1 MQAIVAFGE
10 IMLRLTPPDLLRLIQ
25 TQSYNVTF
33 GGAEANVAIALARF
47 GHRAEYVTR
56 LPAHDLGEAVLMY
69 LRQYGVGVGHVARG
83 GDRLGVY
90 FVEQG
95 AAQRGGKVI
104 YDRARSS
111 AAELQPGMIDWR
123 AVFTAANADW
133 FHWTGITPALT
144 ESSADTC
151 REAISVARELGLTI
165 SCDLN
170 YRHALWKWGKT
181 SADVMPDLVAQS
193 DVVVGNTE
201 TVHTMF
207 GLKPRDPAA
216 DLIDQNRDVAEQV
229 AERCPQL
236 KTIAFTTRA
245 SHSASHNTWS
255 AVLWQRGQFYTG
267 ASYDL
272 TPIVDRVG
280 AGDAFTA
287 GLIYGLRQHPENPE
301 YALNFAT
308 AAGCLKHTIPGDA
321 LLVSVDEVEQLM
333 SGDSSGKIRR

>member
-1 MQAIVAFGE
+1 MHAIVAFGE

-25 TQSYNVTF
+25 TQSYTVTF

-69 LRQYGVGVGHVARG
+69 LRQYGVGVEHVARG

-111 AAELQPGMIDWR
+111 AA
-123 AVFTAANADW
+123 A
-133 FHWTGITPALT
+133 
-144 ESSADTC
+144 TC
-151 REAISVARELGLTI
+151 REAIGIARELGLTI

-181 SADVMPDLVAQS
+181 SAEVMPDLVAQS

-216 DLIDQNRDVAEQV
+216 DLIDQNRDVAEQL

-287 GLIYGLRQHPENPE
+287 GLIYGLRQHPENPA

-321 LLVSVDEVEQLM
+321 LLVSVEEVEQLM